1 MTAAPQSRRFEVLDV
16 DLDGAVA
23 LPPDPAGVVL
33 FAHGLGGSGHD
44 ERDVLAARE
53 LNNVGIAT
61 VMVDL
66 LTPAEQRIDAATA
79 EFRFDAAFLG
89 VRVIALADLLA
100 AERETSGLP
109 GGVLGSHSGAAA
121 ALIAAAARPQWVRA
135 VASRGGRPEL
145 AGEFL
150 QLARAP
156 TLLVVGEYDHPL
168 RELNE
173 EAADRIAG
181 PNRVAVV
188 PGAGHLFDEPG
199 AAAMA
204 AELTRDFFRVLLQAR
219 EQAHSR

>member
-1 MTAAPQSRRFEVLDV
+1 VRAAPQSRSFEILDV

-33 FAHGLGGSGHD
+33 FAHGLGGSRHD

-100 AERETSGLP
+100 AERGTSGLP

-173 EAADRIAG
+173 EAANRIAG

-188 PGAGHLFDEPG
+188 PDAGHLFDEPG

-204 AELTRDFFRVLLQAR
+204 AELTRDFFLVLLRAR
-219 EQAHSR
+219 EQAYSS